1 MPKILSNR
9 EYVRNKIEDI
19 KSILIPLNRD
29 FKLNQDLETNLL
41 GNTKSHKLNDDFN
54 SSINQFISFLERDL
68 KNVENIAENFE
79 TIDKSISSKI
89 IE

>member
-1 MPKILSNR
+1 MTKISSNR
-9 EYVRNKIEDI
+9 EYVKNKIEDI
-19 KSILIPLNRD
+19 KSSLIPLNKD

-41 GNTKSHKLNDDFN
+41 GNTKSYKLNDDFN